1 MREVTVFAPATCG
14 NLCVGFDIMGLC
26 YEGVGDKV
34 KVTKIDEPIV
44 RIESLSGGEG
54 IPLDPKK
61 NTAGIVLLELI
72 KKEKLNFGFSLKIDK
87 GIAIGSG
94 MGGSAASAV
103 GALVGANSFLDKPLS
118 KEELLEYSL
127 VGEKLSSGSAH
138 ADNAAP
144 CLYGGAVLLSNN
156 QVIKLPFPKEITLL
170 LIHPHLTVKTSEAR
184 SVLKPHYFLREYI
197 TQSQN
202 LSGFIVSCFKN
213 DLDLM
218 KKSFFDVLVEPSRS
232 ALTDGFDECKKVA
245 ITKDSIG
252 HCLSGSGPSQLTLC
266 RSEKQAKEILKEFE
280 SIYLQK
286 NIGIDSYIGKVNNK
300 GAEVL

>member
-1 MREVTVFAPATCG
+1 MNSVTVFAPATCG

-26 YEGVGDKV
+26 YEKVGDKV
-34 KVTKIDEPIV
+34 TVTKIDEAV
-44 RIESLSGGEG
+44 VKIESIIGGEG
-54 IPLDPKK
+54 IPLDPQK

-72 KKEKLNFGFSLKIDK
+72 KIEKLSFGFSLKIEK

-103 GALVGANSFLDKPLS
+103 GALVGANSFLEKPLS
-118 KEELLEYSL
+118 HEKLLEYSL
-127 VGEKLSSGSAH
+127 VGEKLASGSAH

-156 QVIKLPFPKEITLL
+156 EVISLPFPKEVFLL
-170 LIHPHLTVKTSEAR
+170 LIHPHLIVKTEDAR
-184 SVLKPHYFLREYI
+184 KALKPHYFLGEYI

-213 DLDLM
+213 DLELM
-218 KKSFFDVLVEPSRS
+218 KKSFFDVLVEPSR
-232 ALTDGFDECKKVA
+232 APLTEGFKECKQIA
-245 ITKDSIG
+245 ITMDTLG

-266 RSEKQAKEILKEFE
+266 RSEEQAQNILKEFE
-280 SIYLQK
+280 SIYSTK
-286 NIGIDSYIGKVNNK
+286 NIALDSYIGKINNE
-300 GAEVL
+300 GARII